1 MVSGID
7 AVDGRFQ
14 ERIVTTVSGIL
25 GVPSAQ
31 KLLNGLPMVKFPE
44 GLESSD
50 SGFFAILDFTELNGM
65 KYHGHTIRT
74 NEDLLKFFY
83 STSRT
88 RFLVGQSISWPYD
101 DELVG
106 RISYSVEDEKL
117 VKALFNM
124 YNAILLLEG
133 KDDYIIRKKL

>member
-1 MVSGID
+1 
-7 AVDGRFQ
+7 
-14 ERIVTTVSGIL
+14 
-25 GVPSAQ
+25 
-31 KLLNGLPMVKFPE
+31 MVKFPE

-106 RISYSVEDEKL
+106 RILYSSKL
-117 VKALFNM
+117 SL
-124 YNAILLLEG
+124 
-133 KDDYIIRKKL
+133 